1 MRYDMATI
9 TESRN
14 KADEKAEQI
23 FFFLN
28 WDTHNARLNSHYE
41 A

>member
-28 WDTHNARLNSHYE
+28 WD
-41 A
+41 